1 MPLAPAGLTDPVS
14 LRMAAVQATDAEALA
29 DLRVAAMRV
38 GALRG
43 SRSNR
48 FHERHGFVRVAS
60 AEWDHFYERP
70 AAAAPA

>member
-14 LRMAAVQATDAEALA
+14 LRMAAVLAEVFAQADGARLP
-29 DLRVAAMRV
+29 VRV